1 MPAAPPIPVAEA
13 QRRIV
18 ERIEPLDAERV
29 PITRARGRVLA
40 AAVVS
45 KLDLPPWDNSA
56 MDGYALRADDV
67 HPGSSLPVVLDL
79 PAGARS
85 GQLLPPDGVARI
97 MTGAPMPIGADAVIP
112 VEASIG
118 PAGSGA
124 FAEPGEEVRF
134 DVRPEAGANVRR
146 RGEDVS
152 QGSVVLERGFVCH
165 GPEIAMAASAGHA
178 SVDVIR
184 QPEVA
189 IVSTGD
195 ELVEVEEA
203 GVEDRIVNG
212 NAYGLASKIEQAGG
226 VARMLP
232 IVPDELA
239 ATNEAIADALTSDA
253 VVTIG
258 GVSVGGRD
266 YVRDALVTNGV
277 EIVFW
282 RVALRPGG
290 PFAFGI
296 AGRRSVFALPGNPVS
311 ALVTFDL
318 FVRPALRKMSGHE
331 RCFPRHLRARL
342 AEPISTQSD
351 KAYYLRCRLEPNGSE
366 EWSAS
371 ITGPQGSGV
380 LSSLVAA
387 DGMLIVPQGVDDLP
401 AGAMV
406 DFVPIGDRI
415 TWQEAVA

>member
-1 MPAAPPIPVAEA
+1 
-13 QRRIV
+13 
-18 ERIEPLDAERV
+18 
-29 PITRARGRVLA
+29 
-40 AAVVS
+40 
-45 KLDLPPWDNSA
+45 
-56 MDGYALRADDV
+56 
-67 HPGSSLPVVLDL
+67 
-79 PAGARS
+79 
-85 GQLLPPDGVARI
+85 
-97 MTGAPMPIGADAVIP
+97 MPIGADAVIP

-118 PAGSGA
+118 PAGSSS

-134 DVRPEAGANVRR
+134 DVKPELGANVRR

-152 QGSVVLERGFVCH
+152 RGSVVLETGTVCQ
-165 GPEIAMAASAGHA
+165 GPEVAMAASAGHA

-184 QPEVA
+184 RPEVA

-195 ELVEVEEA
+195 ELVEVEAA
-203 GVEDRIVNG
+203 GMEDRIVNG

-239 ATNEAIADALTSDA
+239 ATNEAIADALISDA

-311 ALVTFDL
+311 ALITFDL
-318 FVRPALRKMSGHE
+318 FVRPALRRMSGHE

-342 AEPISTQSD
+342 TEPVSTRSD

-401 AGAMV
+401 AGALV

>member
-1 MPAAPPIPVAEA
+1 MPAVAPIPVAEA

-18 ERIEPLDAERV
+18 ERIEPLDAEQV

-56 MDGYALRADDV
+56 MDGYAVRAGEV
-67 HPGSSLPVVLDL
+67 RAGVSQPVVLDL
-79 PAGARS
+79 PAGAHS
-85 GQLLPPDGVARI
+85 GQSLPPGGVARI
-97 MTGAPMPIGADAVIP
+97 MTGAPMPISADAVIP

-118 PAGSGA
+118 PAGLGA
-124 FAEPGEEVRF
+124 FAELGEEVRF
-134 DVRPEAGANVRR
+134 DIEPEPGANVRR
-146 RGEDVS
+146 RGEDVGH
-152 QGSVVLERGFVCH
+152 GSVVLAPGTVCQ
-165 GPEIAMAASAGHA
+165 GPEVAMAASAGHA

-184 QPEVA
+184 RPEVA

-195 ELVEVEEA
+195 ELVEVEAA
-203 GVEDRIVNG
+203 GLEDRIVNG

-232 IVPDELA
+232 IVPDEPA

-266 YVRDALVTNGV
+266 YVRDALIANGV

-290 PFAFGI
+290 PFAFGVEH
-296 AGRRSVFALPGNPVS
+296 GKSVFALPGNPVS

-318 FVRPALRKMSGHE
+318 FVRPALRKMSGHK

-342 AEPISTQSD
+342 AESISTRSD
-351 KAYYLRCRLEPNGSE
+351 KAYYLRCRLELNGSD

-401 AGAMV
+401 AGAIV
-406 DFVPIGDRI
+406 DFVPIDDRI